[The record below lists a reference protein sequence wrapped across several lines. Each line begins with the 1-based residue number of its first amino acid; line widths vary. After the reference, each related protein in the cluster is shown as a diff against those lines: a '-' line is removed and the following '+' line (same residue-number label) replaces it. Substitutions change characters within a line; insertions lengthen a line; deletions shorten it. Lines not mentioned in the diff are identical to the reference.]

1 MMYSIEII
9 GAFDFLPKETMIG
22 TLEYERVK
30 GNPSYRFQYD
40 PRFLSS
46 FPNVSLS
53 ADLGQFLGL
62 QTSDIGIFRFL
73 GDALPDRWGR
83 ALIDKRERMEAQE
96 AGRLPRTFDDFGYL
110 IRIDDS
116 TRMGALRFRYNG
128 QYLGVT
134 SDNRTVP
141 PITSLETF
149 IRETQLIEEA
159 ERKGM
164 PVRKQWIDNVI
175 LPGSSLGGAR
185 PKLSVIDEYGNLSI
199 AKIPSVNDTYDIGLW
214 EHFACTLARKAGI
227 NTADTRV
234 LRIGSTPYHTLLSK
248 RFDRVGSRRIHFA
261 SSLTLCG
268 LKDGDNAANGKG
280 YPDIIDA
287 MAGDAGI
294 NSLERNIRELYRRAA
309 FNILIGNH
317 DDHFRNHG
325 FLLRKDGWELSP
337 AYDLN
342 PSNETTQVLAISP
355 YSNHSSIKA
364 LLDASE
370 YYLIRHNDA
379 ADIIREVTLAVKG
392 WRQVAR
398 NLRIPEQEQVRFAN
412 RIEWG
417 MAGQ

>member
-9 GAFDFLPKETMIG
+9 GAFDFLPKETLIG

-40 PRFLSS
+40 QGFLSS

-73 GDALPDRWGR
+73 GDAIPDRWGR

-110 IRIDDS
+110 VRIDDS

-141 PITSLETF
+141 PLTSLETF

-159 ERKGM
+159 ERKGT

-185 PKLSVIDEYGNLSI
+185 PKLSVIDECGNLSI

-227 NTADTRV
+227 NTAETRV

-248 RFDRVGSRRIHFA
+248 RFDRAGSRRIHFA

-294 NSLERNIRELYRRAA
+294 YSLERNIRELYRRAA

-325 FLLRKDGWELSP
+325 FLLRQDGWELSP

-412 RIEWG
+412 RIERG

>member
-1 MMYSIEII
+1 MMYSIEVLA
-9 GAFDFLPKETMIG
+9 AFDFLPEEIVIG
-22 TLEYERVK
+22 ILDYERVK

-40 PRFLSS
+40 QGFLSS

-110 IRIDDS
+110 VRIDDS

-141 PITSLETF
+141 PLTSLETF

-159 ERKGM
+159 ERKGT

-185 PKLSVIDEYGNLSI
+185 PKLSVIDECGNLSI

-227 NTADTRV
+227 NTAETRV

-248 RFDRVGSRRIHFA
+248 RFDRAGSRRIHFA

-325 FLLRKDGWELSP
+325 FLLRQDGWELSP

>member
-9 GAFDFLPKETMIG
+9 GAFDFLPKETLIG

-40 PRFLSS
+40 QGFLSS

-110 IRIDDS
+110 VRIDDS

-141 PITSLETF
+141 PLTSLETF

-159 ERKGM
+159 ERKGT

-185 PKLSVIDEYGNLSI
+185 PKLSVIDECGNLSI

-227 NTADTRV
+227 NTAETRV

-248 RFDRVGSRRIHFA
+248 RFDRAGSRRIHFA

-325 FLLRKDGWELSP
+325 FLLRQDGWELSP

>member
-1 MMYSIEII
+1 MMYSVEII
-9 GAFDFLPKETMIG
+9 GAFDFLPKETLIG

-40 PRFLSS
+40 QGFLSS

-110 IRIDDS
+110 VRIDDS

-141 PITSLETF
+141 PLTSLETF

-159 ERKGM
+159 ERKGT

-185 PKLSVIDEYGNLSI
+185 PKLSVIDECGNLSI

-227 NTADTRV
+227 NTAETRV

-248 RFDRVGSRRIHFA
+248 RFDRAGSRRIHFA

-325 FLLRKDGWELSP
+325 FLLRQDGWELSP

>member
-40 PRFLSS
+40 PGFLSS

-110 IRIDDS
+110 VRIDDS

-128 QYLGVT
+128 QYLGIT

-141 PITSLETF
+141 PLTSLETF

-159 ERKGM
+159 ERKGT

-185 PKLSVIDEYGNLSI
+185 PKLSVIDENGNLSI

-214 EHFACTLARKAGI
+214 EHFACTLAKRAGI
-227 NTADTRV
+227 NTAETRV

-364 LLDASE
+364 LLEASE

-379 ADIIREVTLAVKG
+379 ADIIREVTKAVKG
-392 WRQVAR
+392 WRQVAK
-398 NLRIPEQEQVRFAN
+398 NLRIPEHEQVRFTD

-417 MAGQ
+417 VAGQ